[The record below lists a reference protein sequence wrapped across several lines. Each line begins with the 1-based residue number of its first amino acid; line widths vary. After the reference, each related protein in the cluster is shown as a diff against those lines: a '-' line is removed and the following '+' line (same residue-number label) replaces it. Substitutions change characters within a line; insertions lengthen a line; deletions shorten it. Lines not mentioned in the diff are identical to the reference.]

1 MSRNSKNARNIARR
15 KTITAMH
22 KNGEKGTSRTAPK
35 HGKKW
40 GYRDNPDVQK
50 RIAEM
55 LKATNEDASGVREK
69 TSGKRILR
77 GAGKAS
83 QLEQVEV

>member
-1 MSRNSKNARNIARR
+1 MSRQSKNARNLAKARDIS
-15 KTITAMH
+15 KMH
-22 KNGEKGTSRTAPK
+22 ANGEKGPARTSPA

-40 GYRDNPDVQK
+40 GYRDNPEVLK

-55 LKATNEDASGVREK
+55 LKAENPQEK
-69 TSGKRILR
+69 TAGKKILR

-83 QLEQVEV
+83 APVQVTA

>member
-1 MSRNSKNARNIARR
+1 MSRQSKNARNLAKARD
-15 KTITAMH
+15 ITKMH
-22 KNGEKGTSRTAPK
+22 ASGEKGPSRTTPL

-40 GYRDNPDVQK
+40 GYRNNPEVLK

-55 LKATNEDASGVREK
+55 AKAAEPSNEK
-69 TSGKRILR
+69 TSGRKILR

-83 QLEQVEV
+83 QEQAAA

>member
-1 MSRNSKNARNIARR
+1 MSRNSKNARIHAKARD
-15 KTITAMH
+15 ITKLH
-22 KNGEKGTSRTAPK
+22 QNGEKGPSRTTPL

-40 GYRDNPDVQK
+40 GYRTNPEVQK

-55 LKATNEDASGVREK
+55 VKATQASDEK
-69 TSGKRILR
+69 TAGKRILR

-83 QLEQVEV
+83 QAETQV